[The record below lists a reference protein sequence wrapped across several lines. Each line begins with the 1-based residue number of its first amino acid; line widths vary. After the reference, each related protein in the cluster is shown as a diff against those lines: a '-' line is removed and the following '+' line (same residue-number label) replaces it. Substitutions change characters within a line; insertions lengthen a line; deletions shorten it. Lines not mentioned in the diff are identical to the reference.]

1 MNAYTPAKTALA
13 IHQDALIAYQVKS
26 AEHFA
31 KAAAFANE
39 GHAYIWGLPDAE
51 LTEYLNHLGPVRVGT
66 LMTDHGESGTVL
78 NRILNRVDAP
88 TARTRFVVGV
98 GREIVL
104 TDGVFSVTPLPEPE
118 LDPE

>member
-1 MNAYTPAKTALA
+1 M
-13 IHQDALIAYQVKS
+13 AYQVKS

-39 GHAYIWGLPDAE
+39 GHAYIWGLPDDE
-51 LTEYLNHLGPVRVGT
+51 LTEYLNHLGPTRVNT

-78 NRILNRVDAP
+78 NRILNRIDAS
-88 TARTRFVVGV
+88 TAKTRFIVGV

-104 TDGVFSVTPLPEPE
+104 TDGVYSVVPLLEPEPE
-118 LDPE
+118 SE